1 MPDPQWM
8 LDIRERRYKATKKA
22 IIAKKGKDFTAVSL
36 IPEVKRQMWS
46 HERWDVSKQII
57 VGALKR
63 LKREDLVEIVG
74 LESVKKRKQAIS
86 RLRFIELR
94 MFCLKK
100 NKQNR
105 CTASLEKNKAR
116 FY

>member
-63 LKREDLVEIVG
+63 LKREGFVEIVG
-74 LESVKKRKQAIS
+74 LESVKKR
-86 RLRFIELR
+86 
-94 MFCLKK
+94 
-100 NKQNR
+100 NKR
-105 CTASLEKNKAR
+105 YPTSIYRAADVLFEEE
-116 FY
+116 